1 MEKSRIVEALGE
13 DGLRLP
19 ALLNEGLSANDRAKY
34 LFTLLQVA
42 QGHGDHPGA
51 PVAELRAEREAA
63 GLAAEGMDDMVANTT
78 RESDGRYWIPGVDRL
93 CAQMHAESSAMLAP
107 IAAAGS
113 PEAGGFAERLRALS
127 REPWCEEGDRIT
139 GGQIAALTAAGGDGA
154 DSLHRLVMEMHK
166 ALNAL
171 QVEIASESVDGASVY
186 GIAGDDRLRV
196 AAFMKGLN
204 GTRALKFDHPGLGT
218 TATRSGGRLVIQN
231 DIGTTDAHV
240 LVVHVDGLRVTV
252 TYTDVHLQRLLF
264 FQGLFEGRPVD
275 WEDTLSRTDQR
286 MEDGIYHLCV
296 GNHTAASTEAL
307 DEHLAF
313 LGSRLVFLIDWNR
326 ARKRLRLLLPKG
338 EVGNL
343 LRWAAEKDYGHMA
356 FLRAGG
362 EQMVFDALA
371 FVART
376 PTSFGARLDD
386 VLGREPAVRFMRSV
400 LRICSQGFAQG
411 RPEGLV
417 RDEVRAELVNY
428 FHSAQEHALDLA
440 AEHASFALEIAS
452 GIRDALLVAGR
463 PEAGEAFAANAR
475 RAKDWERRA
484 DDLVNQARTDAR
496 RSERSQFFRTLIE
509 SADDIADELEDAAF
523 HLALTPPEAAAAELH
538 AALRPLAAFAVESVQ
553 EYLKAVE
560 TARTLHR
567 GSPREDTH
575 DFLEAIHRIMT
586 LEQRSD
592 EVHRAAKGLVPA
604 HAGGFGA
611 LFGFIECAR
620 NLESANDALMH
631 TGIELR
637 DYVLGEMVVE

>member
-1 MEKSRIVEALGE
+1 MEKARIVEALGE
-13 DGLRLP
+13 EGLRLP
-19 ALLNEGLSANDRAKY
+19 ALLNEGLAANDRAKY
-34 LFTLLQVA
+34 LFTLLQAA
-42 QGHGDHPGA
+42 QFRAEHPEDPA
-51 PVAELRAEREAA
+51 PDLRAEREAA
-63 GLAAEGMDDMVANTT
+63 GIAAAELDDAASVATKAG
-78 RESDGRYWIPGVDRL
+78 EGRYLVPGVDGL
-93 CAQMHAESSAMLAP
+93 CAQIHAELTAMLAP
-107 IAAAGS
+107 ISAAGRR
-113 PEAGGFAERLRALS
+113 EAALFGARLRELFRDA
-127 REPWCEEGDRIT
+127 WCGEDDTISA
-139 GGQIAALTAAGGDGA
+139 GQIAAMTSADGDGP
-154 DSLHRLVMEMHK
+154 DSPHRLVMDMHK

-171 QVEIASESVDGASVY
+171 QAEIASESVDGAAVY
-186 GIAGDDRLRV
+186 GIPDEDRPRV
-196 AAFMKGLN
+196 AAFMRGVN
-204 GTRALKFDHPGLGT
+204 RTRALKFDHPGLGA

-240 LVVHVDGLRVTV
+240 FVAHVEGLHVTL

-264 FQGLFEGRPVD
+264 FQGLFEGRAVE
-275 WEDTLSRTDQR
+275 WEDTLSRTDRR

-296 GNHTAASTEAL
+296 GNHRAASPAAL
-307 DEHLAF
+307 DDFLAF

-338 EVGNL
+338 DVAGL
-343 LRWAAEKDYGHMA
+343 LKWAADKDLGHMA

-362 EQMVFDALA
+362 EQMIFDALA

-386 VLGREPAVRFMRSV
+386 VLGREPAARFMRSV
-400 LRICSQGFAQG
+400 FRICSQGLSGG

-428 FHSAQEHALDLA
+428 FNSAQETALDLA

-452 GIRDALLVAGR
+452 GIRDVLLLAGR
-463 PEAGEAFAANAR
+463 RDAGEAFAANAK

-484 DDLVNQARTDAR
+484 DALVNRARSDAR
-496 RSERSQFFRTLIE
+496 RSDRMQFFRSLIE

-523 HLALTPPEAAAAELH
+523 HLALLPPGDGAAGLH
-538 AALRPLAAFAVESVQ
+538 SALRPLAAFAVESVQ

-567 GSPREDTH
+567 GSPREDTQ

-592 EVHRAAKGLVPA
+592 EVHRAAKGLVPT
-604 HAGGFGA
+604 HPGGFGV

-631 TGIELR
+631 TGIQLR